1 MNAAA
6 LALAG
11 ALLGA
16 IVGSFLGAILLR
28 WPAGRSI
35 ARGRSACDG
44 CGRSLGP
51 AELVPHLSYAV
62 LRGRCR
68 SCGARIDPRQ
78 PMMEAA
84 GAGLGALALAAH
96 GVPLGLATAL
106 FGWWLLILAA
116 LDAEHQWLPDLL
128 TLPLALA
135 GLAAGALELGPP
147 LEERAVGA
155 AAGYLSLAG
164 IALLYRVLRGR
175 DGLGGGDPKLF
186 GAIGAWLGWT
196 MLPFVLLGAGL
207 AGLAAIALKRA
218 RGERIAADDRLPL
231 GTLMALAA
239 WPLWL
244 LAPRLAP

>member
-1 MNAAA
+1 VNVLA
-6 LALAG
+6 LAGAG

-16 IVGSFLGAILLR
+16 IVGSFLGAMLLR
-28 WPAGRSI
+28 WPEGRSV
-35 ARGRSACDG
+35 ARGRSVCDG
-44 CGRSLGP
+44 CGRTLGP
-51 AELVPHLSYAV
+51 AELVPLLSYLL

-68 SCGARIDPRQ
+68 SCGSRIDPRQ

-84 GAGLGALALAAH
+84 AAGIGALALGLH
-96 GVPLGLATAL
+96 GLPLGAGTAL
-106 FGWWLLILAA
+106 LGWGLLILAA
-116 LDAEHQWLPDLL
+116 LDAEHHWLPDLL

-135 GLAAGALELGPP
+135 GLAAGALALGPP
-147 LEERAVGA
+147 LGDRAIGA
-155 AAGYLSLAG
+155 AAGFLVLAG
-164 IALLYRVLRGR
+164 IALLYRALRGR
-175 DGLGGGDPKLF
+175 EGLGGGDPKLF

-207 AGLAAIALKRA
+207 AGLASLALKRA

-244 LAPRLAP
+244 VAAGRGA